1 MPTTKQSDS
10 SSRYTPET
18 TVKHAHEE
26 QHGYRYPKR
35 PLRVE
40 RMNSGIVIQ
49 WHILKTN
56 TSTEKQTK

>member
-26 QHGYRYPKR
+26 HPKR